1 MGLALALCLALYS
14 TIPCTCTGRS
24 SDGQSSCFAGIPSGS
39 ICTGGLQRRWLLV
52 AAATG
57 SGKRSASGLLLGLLL
72 LLELQLL
79 EEGLLPQGCH
89 VDDGVGHAH
98 SGAHAHAAVHVYAH
112 VHVDAAAAA
121 DPEEGGEGGLLLCL
135 LLLLLLLLLLGLE
148 LADQGRRR
156 RGWDTDGGIVGS
168 VGSIDIDIGIGSL
181 LLLLLLQLLEL
192 LDGQLGLGLLLGR
205 GLLLVL
211 LLLAAAGSADD
222 GRIVVG
228 VAVAIGR
235 LHAPCFACSC
245 KSISGRGAGV
255 AIKNAK
261 SVSREIERRVGT
273 KTATF
278 WARNRLNLRST
289 GIEHMYNAKYMYCS
303 S

>member
-1 MGLALALCLALYS
+1 MGLALALCLALCS
-14 TIPCTCTGRS
+14 TIPCTGRS

-79 EEGLLPQGCH
+79 EKGLLPQGCH

-112 VHVDAAAAA
+112 VHVRTHVHVHAAAAT
-121 DPEEGGEGGLLLCL
+121 DPEEGGEGGLLLLC
-135 LLLLLLLLLLGLE
+135 LLLLLLGLE

-156 RGWDTDGGIVGS
+156 RGWDADGGIVGS
-168 VGSIDIDIGIGSL
+168 IDIGSL
-181 LLLLLLQLLEL
+181 LLLLLQL

-205 GLLLVL
+205 GLLLLL
-211 LLLAAAGSADD
+211 LLLAAAGSD

-235 LHAPCFACSC
+235 LHAQCFACSC
-245 KSISGRGAGV
+245 KSIFFVFSGRGAGV
-255 AIKNAK
+255 AIINK
-261 SVSREIERRVGT
+261 
-273 KTATF
+273 
-278 WARNRLNLRST
+278 
-289 GIEHMYNAKYMYCS
+289 
-303 S
+303 